1 MKMAWN
7 PGKMDPMQKRVKDN
21 FKIIVPYQA
30 LESSQSRLKTENKS
44 LQEEVLQ
51 DTKDSREKKVWM
63 WISNILKITITKG
76 KNTLREKNWIRK
88 SRLKY
93 EVNWTVQT

>member
-1 MKMAWN
+1 
-7 PGKMDPMQKRVKDN
+7 MQKRVKDN

-51 DTKDSREKKVWM
+51 DTKDSREKKV
-63 WISNILKITITKG
+63 
-76 KNTLREKNWIRK
+76 
-88 SRLKY
+88 
-93 EVNWTVQT
+93 